1 MASQILPVY
10 MHFDGAVPAI
20 QLSKYYRLNI
30 LNNEPRRITVKQ
42 LQISATKF
50 QNPGIVYITADIGGS
65 SQVFGSVNLTPWQ
78 DDTAAWYL
86 SGDASPNTIIDIP
99 AVALNSE
106 IKFNLQTINANGVLE
121 IISLSNAANALDISM
136 ILQID

>member
-10 MHFDGAVPAI
+10 MHFDGTTNGLP
-20 QLSKYYRLNI
+20 LSRYYRLNI

-42 LQISATKF
+42 LQISATNF
-50 QNPGIVYITADIGGS
+50 QNPGIVYVTADIGGS
-65 SQVFGSVNLTPWQ
+65 SQVFGSVNLTPWS
-78 DDTAAWYL
+78 DGTSWYL
-86 SGDASPNTIIDIP
+86 SGDTSPNTIIDIP

-121 IISLSNAANALDISM
+121 IISLTDAAHALDISM